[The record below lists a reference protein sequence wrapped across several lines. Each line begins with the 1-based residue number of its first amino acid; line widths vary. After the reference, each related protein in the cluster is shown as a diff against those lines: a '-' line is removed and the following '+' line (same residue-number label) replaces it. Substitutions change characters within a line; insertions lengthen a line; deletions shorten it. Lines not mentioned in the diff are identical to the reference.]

1 MIDLL
6 GVILKRIFSKVN
18 HLKIFN
24 IEYGEEHP
32 YLCNSRFR
40 HALHQLPP
48 HHHTLLHVMASYL
61 NSLCLD
67 QSVESVSACGQTA
80 DSSALG
86 ISTHISYQ
94 SENSNLSDFSRQNL
108 SMCQKLGEIFA
119 ALIFRSGPPT
129 SSVGMSSPQMQTSRS
144 EDLLQPVLLHKI
156 FSQFIS
162 DYRAIFQI
170 ETTLEQENMD

>member
-1 MIDLL
+1 MSSTQLNL
-6 GVILKRIFSKVN
+6 FFYC
-18 HLKIFN
+18 HLHYTFYL
-24 IEYGEEHP
+24 EYGEEHP

-48 HHHTLLHVMASYL
+48 HHHTLLHAMASFL
-61 NSLCLD
+61 HSLCLD
-67 QSVESVSACGQTA
+67 QLEEGVSACGQTA

-86 ISTHISYQ
+86 TSTHICYQ
-94 SENSNLSDFSRQNL
+94 SENSDILDFSRQNL
-108 SMCQKLGEIFA
+108 STCQKLGEIFA
-119 ALIFRSGPPT
+119 ALIFSSGRP
-129 SSVGMSSPQMQTSRS
+129 SCSVAMSMASHSTLSPQMQ
-144 EDLLQPVLLHKI
+144 EELLQPVLLQKI